1 MGKSSLNITLFSL
14 LFTGNVPRGVFCE
27 QSSQKT
33 RELRREI
40 MRMHDFCASRSVLLV
55 TEWTVTYCER
65 SFFISWNIFDDRG
78 IYVIFIQ
85 THLHLHRCGIVGE
98 LYSTEVVE
106 EEQDTKTDTERVGD
120 FQDSIA
126 GCGLSGDLGVD
137 LLK

>member
-1 MGKSSLNITLFSL
+1 MNSNR
-14 LFTGNVPRGVFCE
+14 TG
-27 QSSQKT
+27 
-33 RELRREI
+33 
-40 MRMHDFCASRSVLLV
+40 
-55 TEWTVTYCER
+55 YCER
-65 SFFISWNIFDDRG
+65 SLLISRNIFNDRG